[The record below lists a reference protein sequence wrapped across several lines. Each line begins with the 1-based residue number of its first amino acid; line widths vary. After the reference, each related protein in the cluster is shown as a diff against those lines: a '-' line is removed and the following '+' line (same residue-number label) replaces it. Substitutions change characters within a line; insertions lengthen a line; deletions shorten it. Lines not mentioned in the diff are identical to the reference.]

1 MKLFLLFLLANSVA
15 SPAELSL
22 EQAVANQIQALV
34 WDTVN
39 EGAQNAQV
47 IYEEGKASVSC
58 KLSNVKNFPEKK
70 WAFCRVDFKVTF
82 EDLEDVAERQCK
94 LLFSYEPAKG
104 MSSLERDEDSIADC
118 LETLSEG
125 P

>member
-1 MKLFLLFLLANSVA
+1 MKLILLSLLMIAPAVAAEPTLEESVA
-15 SPAELSL
+15 
-22 EQAVANQIQALV
+22 NHIQALV

-39 EGAQNAQV
+39 EGSQIAKV
-47 IYEEGKASVSC
+47 IYEGGKPSVNC
-58 KLSNVKNFPEKK
+58 KISNVKGAIGKK

-94 LLFSYEPAKG
+94 LLFSFDPAKG
-104 MSSLERDEDSIADC
+104 AKSLERNEDSIADC
-118 LETLSEG
+118 LEALSEG